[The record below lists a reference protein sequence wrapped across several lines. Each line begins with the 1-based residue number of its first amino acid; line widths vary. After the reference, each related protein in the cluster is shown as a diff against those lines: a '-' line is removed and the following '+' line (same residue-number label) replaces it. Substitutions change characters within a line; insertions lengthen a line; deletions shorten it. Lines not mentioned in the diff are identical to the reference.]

1 MRRSYSFNRGK
12 YDLTL
17 RIPVTEGQ
25 INYEFHYLLEKLKIR
40 NPKMHAELLQIRI
53 IEVNPIFFIIKSDL
67 EEWERLSF
75 LIRNI
80 LP

>member
-1 MRRSYSFNRGK
+1 M
-12 YDLTL
+12 

-25 INYEFHYLLEKLKIR
+25 VNYEFHYLLEKLKIR
-40 NPKMHAELLQIRI
+40 NPKTHAELLQVRI
-53 IEVNPIFFIIKSDL
+53 IEVNPIFFVIKGDL
-67 EEWERLSF
+67 EEWEKLSF

>member
-1 MRRSYSFNRGK
+1 
-12 YDLTL
+12 L

-40 NPKMHAELLQIRI
+40 NPKMHAELLQVRI
-53 IEVNPIFFIIKSDL
+53 IEVNPVFFIIKGDL
-67 EEWERLSF
+67 EEWEKLSF